1 MHCKPCTA
9 TTRRREKMSE
19 PLPALL
25 SRDSPVAKRARPL
38 WEDARVLKG
47 RVVSELGYLD
57 AEISTLYEEAHR
69 AVEEARQQ
77 AQAIEE
83 EARQR
88 GEKEGLAQ
96 CMEHLAAARS
106 EYKKLRSRA
115 EHDMVTLA
123 FHIARRLIGH
133 AIEVQPEVVRDI
145 VGEVLVTARGR
156 QQIVV
161 LVHPE
166 DRRELEANRHE
177 YARELDGVPVHFE
190 GDASLERGGCVIETE
205 SGRID
210 ARLETQLKVLREAL
224 MEGHFDVHHVG
235 RQP

>member
-1 MHCKPCTA
+1 
-9 TTRRREKMSE
+9 MSE
-19 PLPALL
+19 PLPTVLC
-25 SRDSPVAKRARPL
+25 RDSPLVQRARPL
-38 WEDARVLKG
+38 WEDARVLKSP
-47 RVVSELGYLD
+47 VVSELQRVES
-57 AEISTLYEEAHR
+57 EITALH
-69 AVEEARQQ
+69 EEARQALEEARLQ
-77 AQAIEE
+77 AQEIEE

-96 CMEHLAAARS
+96 CVEHLAAARS

-156 QQIVV
+156 QQILV

-166 DRRELEANRHE
+166 DRRELDANRHE

-190 GDASLERGGCVIETE
+190 ADPSLERGGCVIETE

-210 ARLETQLKVLREAL
+210 ARLETQLEVLREAL
-224 MEGHFDVHHVG
+224 MEGRFDAQPVG
-235 RQP
+235 RQS